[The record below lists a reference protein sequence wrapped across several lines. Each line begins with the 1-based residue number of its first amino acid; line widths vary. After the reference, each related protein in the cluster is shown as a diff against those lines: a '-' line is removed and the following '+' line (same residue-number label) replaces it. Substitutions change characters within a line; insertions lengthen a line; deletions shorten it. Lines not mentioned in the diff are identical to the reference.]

1 MNATTLKQKLEVAQ
15 NEITKLQQAIEKAE
29 KQAKE
34 ATAIKLNVPKDGELY
49 TNTVLGY
56 PSIRHGGD
64 KSAYFLYTFASTNK
78 AQAKA
83 FAEALQVM
91 AELRC
96 QEGIKFPDGK
106 LCWSVRYNC
115 LGGELHTY
123 DYYNL
128 DYQLMSPAF
137 KTEEYAQKA
146 IDNVGEYRII
156 EAYKT
161 MMFMTPESRGEC

>member
-1 MNATTLKQKLEVAQ
+1 MNNIE
-15 NEITKLQQAIEKAE
+15 QAMKAAKESLEKA
-29 KQAKE
+29 K
-34 ATAIKLNVPKDGELY
+34 
-49 TNTVLGY
+49 TNNIGLKIPVNFSTDV
-56 PSIRHGGD
+56 
-64 KSAYFLYTFASTNK
+64 AYFRNLTGHYDECSDSTFTKEGIQSCFASTNK